1 MAAEFVQLADIYEP
15 TAFNAAVQE
24 SAIELNNLLTSGILV
39 RDPRIDTMVEVG
51 GMVGELPN
59 FNPLVNDEPDYTT
72 DDPTDVSDPAKIDS
86 ATQIYRLAN
95 QHKSWSTMDLARQL
109 ALEDPLGAI
118 TNRIGHYWAVNS
130 QNRLISSALG
140 VMADNITTDSSDM
153 IVDVPTL
160 EVGATPD
167 ATKVIS
173 ADAVIDA
180 MATLGDHAGKIR
192 AIAIHSV
199 VYTTLQKLNLIDFIP
214 NARGE
219 VNIPTYLGLRV
230 LVDDGMPVRVGT
242 TSGFVYTS
250 ILFGEGAF
258 GYGTTAAMTA
268 SELERKASVGN
279 GGGQDILHYRFNEII
294 HPQGFAYNSATAGA
308 EGALTQG
315 VSASRAHLLDG
326 PKWERV
332 YSERKNIPLAFLR
345 TNG

>member
-1 MAAEFVQLADIYEP
+1 MAEVRLTDIYEP

-24 SAIELNNLLTSGILV
+24 AAIELNSLLSSGILV
-39 RDPRIDTMVEVG
+39 RDPRIDMMVEVG

-59 FNPLVNDEPDYTT
+59 FNPLTNDEPDYTT
-72 DDPTDVSDPAKIDS
+72 DVAGDVSTPANISS

-95 QHKSWSTMDLARQL
+95 QHKSWSTMDLSRQL

-118 TNRIGHYWAVNS
+118 TNRVGLYWATNT

-140 VMADNITTDSSDM
+140 VMADNVANDASDM
-153 IVDVPTL
+153 VVDIFLETL
-160 EVGATPD
+160 VGQD
-167 ATKVIS
+167 ATNFIH

-180 MATLGDHAGKIR
+180 MATLGDAAGKVK

-199 VYTTLQKLNLIDFIP
+199 VYTTLQKLNLIAYIP
-214 NARGE
+214 DARGE
-219 VNIPTYLGLRV
+219 VNIPTYLNLRV
-230 LVDDGMPVRVGT
+230 LVDDGLPVRVGT

-258 GYGTTAAMTA
+258 GYGTTAAMIA
-268 SELERKASVGN
+268 SELERNEAAGN

-294 HPQGFAYNSATAGA
+294 HPQGFAFASANQLQGISAT
-308 EGALTQG
+308 
-315 VSASRAHLLDG
+315 RAHLELAAEWD
-326 PKWERV
+326 RT
-332 YSERKNIPLAFLR
+332 YTERKNVPLAFLR

>member
-1 MAAEFVQLADIYEP
+1 MAEVRLGDIYEP

-24 SAIELNNLLTSGILV
+24 SAIELNNLLSSGILV
-39 RDPRIDTMVEVG
+39 RDPRIDVMVEVG

-59 FNPLVNDEPDYTT
+59 FNPLTNDEPDYTT
-72 DDPTDVSDPAKIDS
+72 DVAGDVSTPANIDS
-86 ATQIYRLAN
+86 VTQIYRLAN

-109 ALEDPLGAI
+109 ALDDPLGAI
-118 TNRIGHYWAVNS
+118 TDRIALYWATNT

-140 VMADNITTDSSDM
+140 VMADNITTDAGDM
-153 IVDVPTL
+153 VVDVPTL
-160 EVGATPD
+160 VTGASPAAD
-167 ATKVIS
+167 KLIH

-180 MATLGDHAGKIR
+180 IATLGDHAPSVK

-199 VYTTLQKLNLIDFIP
+199 VYTTLQKLNLIAYIP
-214 NARGE
+214 DARGE

-230 LVDDGMPVRVGT
+230 LVDDAMPVRAGV

-258 GYGTTAAMTA
+258 GYGTTEAMTA
-268 SELERKASVGN
+268 SELARIAAAGN

-308 EGALTQG
+308 SGALLQG
-315 VSASRAHLLDG
+315 ISASRAHLLDG